1 MSHPFSTRCER
12 SSTRLHATLLSITA
26 SLCLALSACGSS
38 GGSDDAAGIAPR
50 NRAYVTIYGEAEV
63 AIIDT
68 DTHEVVD
75 HIGVGEGPAII
86 LDTPD
91 HDKLY
96 TANWSDNTVS
106 AIDTATGDVT
116 NIPMANRPWV
126 IAMSPDGEHVYAG
139 MASGDFQS
147 GTIAV
152 IDTGSDEVSRTI
164 EMDVFPAS
172 LIVGPESDTLYVATI
187 ITGDT
192 LHAIDP
198 ETGDTIHEPIEV
210 GSTPAWIT
218 IHPDGSKVYT
228 LNFGSD
234 DVTVVDTER
243 WSIDATVD
251 TGEGSLGIIG
261 NVTPDGSRLYV
272 TNFGTGE
279 VIGIDTQSNEI
290 VQTIELD
297 GRPVGVQFAPGGGPM
312 WVTDFGPESLNT
324 PSIVL
329 SSVLL
334 TGMFP
339 TTGEGQVRAF
349 EVETGEPIG
358 NVIDVG
364 PGPTSV
370 VVR

>member
-1 MSHPFSTRCER
+1 MSHPFFTRCER
-12 SSTRLHATLLSITA
+12 SSVPRSLTDLWIAA
-26 SLCLALSACGSS
+26 SLSLALSACGSS
-38 GGSDDAAGIAPR
+38 DADENGVTAS
-50 NRAYVTIYGEAEV
+50 NRAYITIYDDAEV
-63 AIIDT
+63 AVINT
-68 DTHEVVD
+68 DTYEVLD
-75 HIGVGEGPAII
+75 HIEVGEGPAII

-91 HDKLY
+91 RDKLY

-106 AIDTATGDVT
+106 AIDTDTGEVT
-116 NIPMANRPWV
+116 NISMADRPWV

-139 MASGDFQS
+139 MASADFQT

-152 IDTGSDEVSRTI
+152 IDTDSDEVSRTI
-164 EMDVFPAS
+164 DMDVFPAS
-172 LIVGPESDTLYVATI
+172 LIVGPQSETLYVATI
-187 ITGDT
+187 ITGNT
-192 LHAIDP
+192 LQALDP
-198 ETGDTIHEPIEV
+198 ETGETIHEPIAV

-234 DVTVVDTER
+234 DVTVVDTES
-243 WSIDATVD
+243 WSVDATVD
-251 TGEGSLGIIG
+251 TGEDSLGIIG

-279 VIGIDTQSNEI
+279 VIGIDTQTNEI

-297 GRPVGVQFAPGGGPM
+297 GRPVGVEFAPGGESM
-312 WVTDFGPESLNT
+312 WLTDFGPESLDT
-324 PSIVL
+324 PTLAL

-339 TTGEGQVRAF
+339 TTGDGQVSAF
-349 EVETGEPIG
+349 DVETGERVG
-358 NVIDVG
+358 EVIDVG